1 MASAARHKALSED
14 PNKVYTEDALPKL
27 TPRSSAPAPHEKQ
40 ASFKSEFELTG
51 EVLGVGMGGVVMG
64 AVHRESRK
72 RVAVKSF
79 KLEELSRRAQLD
91 LDREIQTQFSID
103 HPNVAKVEAIYKS
116 DRRLRLVM
124 ELLEGGDVF
133 DHLEESGGSISEA
146 RTAPVIRQLL
156 EAVVHLHDMG
166 IVHRD
171 IKLENLVYES
181 KRRDKVKL
189 IDFGLC
195 SHWQEGQRPLRRSC
209 GTLAYLPPEMARG
222 AYTNKADLWCVGTA
236 AYTMLT
242 GEKLL
247 RNENW
252 GPVYT
257 ETFSRCSKGAKQFVA
272 ALLSADP
279 DLRPCA
285 REALQHRWLLEA
297 DANTTFD
304 NRKETNLNMESLYS
318 GSDFSSSSCSLN
330 SVRSGSK
337 EWFPQLSK
345 SISANFQRDMP
356 RQLTKNISDNGGL
369 MQAAIETCPLGLYRQ
384 KPSDVGAD
392 NEWESERAK
401 RKSFLGN
408 PFRRMTLGSNVI
420 APVSALVAS
429 LRSKTKGNSRIVPQ
443 EPETPAMPL
452 PVRKTTQIMTTTW

>member
-1 MASAARHKALSED
+1 MAFVARDKALSED

-27 TPRSSAPAPHEKQ
+27 APRSSAPAPHEKQ

-103 HPNVAKVEAIYKS
+103 HPNVAKVEAICKS

-133 DHLEESGGSISEA
+133 DHLEETEGSISEA
-146 RTAPVIRQLL
+146 QTARVIRQLL
-156 EAVVHLHDMG
+156 EAVAHLHDMG

-181 KRRDKVKL
+181 KKRDKVKL

-195 SHWQEGQRPLRRSC
+195 SRWAEGKKPLRRSC
-209 GTLAYLPPEMARG
+209 GTLAYLPPEMTRG

-247 RNENW
+247 RDENW
-252 GPVYT
+252 NPVFT
-257 ETFSRCSKGAKQFVA
+257 QTLGRLSKGAKQFVE
-272 ALLSADP
+272 ALLHPDP
-279 DLRPCA
+279 DRRPSA
-285 REALQHRWLLEA
+285 REALQHFWLREA
-297 DANTTFD
+297 LRSFTTDTQCPLTGD
-304 NRKETNLNMESLYS
+304 NLDSHHPGPVSAASSASSWSSKYS
-318 GSDFSSSSCSLN
+318 TISM
-330 SVRSGSK
+330 
-337 EWFPQLSK
+337 
-345 SISANFQRDMP
+345 SISANFCRHLLSRNSSDAGP
-356 RQLTKNISDNGGL
+356 RLKTAVESFP
-369 MQAAIETCPLGLYRQ
+369 AGLYRQ
-384 KPSDVGAD
+384 SHEGAGGWRSEPPAPSL
-392 NEWESERAK
+392 AK
-401 RKSFLGN
+401 KSFWRN
-408 PFRRMTLGSNVI
+408 PMPSMTSGSNR
-420 APVSALVAS
+420 VSALVAS
-429 LRSKTKGNSRIVPQ
+429 LRGKSKGASRVS
-443 EPETPAMPL
+443 PEAQVCQPMSMSAHRNKHGMHGL
-452 PVRKTTQIMTTTW
+452 QCLTTDW